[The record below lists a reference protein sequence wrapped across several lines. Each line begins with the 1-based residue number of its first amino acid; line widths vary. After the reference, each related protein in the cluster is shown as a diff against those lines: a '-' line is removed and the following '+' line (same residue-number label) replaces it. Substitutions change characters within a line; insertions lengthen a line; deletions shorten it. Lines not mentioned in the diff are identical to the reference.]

1 MWKRHGMAFLRE
13 GTACAKAWEPQPC
26 QEYLGSS
33 TCSWSLGCRGEAAG
47 MVWGQQDP
55 GCPCPGAGSEGA
67 GSCGRRR
74 CPPGKMPHPRFILSL
89 GTEFNCPTHWEP
101 THGRARKAEQTGT
114 RQERSSLETRA
125 PSQHPAP
132 THGAV
137 LMVNPSPEHWSNLGG
152 SGKVLFCRKELDF
165 IKFIKEAKS
174 PSEPGGPGEAAR
186 GMLWGPSLWAGI
198 QC

>member
-1 MWKRHGMAFLRE
+1 MWKRHGMAFLEE
-13 GTACAKAWEPQPC
+13 GTACAKAWEPRPR

-67 GSCGRRR
+67 GSWGRRR
-74 CPPGKMPHPRFILSL
+74 CPPGKMPHPPFVLSM
-89 GTEFNCPTHWEP
+89 GTEFNRLTHWEL
-101 THGRARKAEQTGT
+101 THEGPGKLSKLEHVRNM
-114 RQERSSLETRA
+114 SLETRA

-137 LMVNPSPEHWSNLGG
+137 
-152 SGKVLFCRKELDF
+152 
-165 IKFIKEAKS
+165 
-174 PSEPGGPGEAAR
+174 
-186 GMLWGPSLWAGI
+186 
-198 QC
+198 